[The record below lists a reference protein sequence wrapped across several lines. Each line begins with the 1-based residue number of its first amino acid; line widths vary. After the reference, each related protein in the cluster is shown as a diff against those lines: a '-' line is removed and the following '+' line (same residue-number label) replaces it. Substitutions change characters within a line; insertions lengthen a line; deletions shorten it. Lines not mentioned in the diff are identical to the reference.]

1 MNKYRI
7 SKKCMDRVE
16 WSEAAFR
23 NGKRKRKKKKTSR
36 DIINYNITRMSIARY
51 YYNNIYILH
60 YPNGFSTETYYA

>member
-1 MNKYRI
+1 MYGSRRLVG
-7 SKKCMDRVE
+7 SSVSEREKKT
-16 WSEAAFR
+16 
-23 NGKRKRKKKKTSR
+23 KKKKTSR